1 MKTTTIKQTNNF
13 YNPYY
18 LNGKKIDAIV
28 FYKQGEKIGQTN
40 WFKDF
45 SSNNQYPEV
54 YLPEEIKNKRKI
66 NLNSKDSFLAKTTE
80 DIDTHNAN
88 YTLYLNL
95 DNYYYTIEKL
105 IPNHSDK
112 YYNRFKDIMSI
123 KLDALKKV
131 LIIDKETKESNY
143 IEVDD
148 NYTVKVEM
156 NFLSQRTKEQR
167 SIQKLTELLNS
178 KNIDV
183 SEWQIRQIKE
193 ICNISIKRTKV

>member
-1 MKTTTIKQTNNF
+1 METTTIKQEQSF

-28 FYKQGEKIGQTN
+28 FYKQGKKIGQTN

-45 SSNNQYPEV
+45 GSNNDYPEV
-54 YLPEEIKNKRKI
+54 YLPEQIKNKRKI
-66 NLNSKDSFLAKTTE
+66 NLNSKDSFLAKTTN
-80 DIDTHNAN
+80 DIDPYNGN

-105 IPNHSDK
+105 VPSHSDK
-112 YYNRFKDIMSI
+112 YYNRFKDIMYI
-123 KLDALKKV
+123 KLDALKRV
-131 LIIDKETKESNY
+131 LILDEETKEKNY
-143 IEVDD
+143 ITVDN
-148 NYTVKVEM
+148 NYTIKVEM
-156 NFLSQRTKEQR
+156 NFISQRTKEQR
-167 SIQKLTELLNS
+167 SIEKLTELLNS

-193 ICNISIKRTKV
+193 ICNISVKRNK

>member
-66 NLNSKDSFLAKTTE
+66 DLNSKDSFLAKTTE
-80 DIDTHNAN
+80 DIDSNNAN

-105 IPNHSDK
+105 IPSHSDK

-123 KLDALKKV
+123 KLDALKKLLV
-131 LIIDKETKESNY
+131 IDKETKESSY

-148 NYTVKVEM
+148 NYTVNVEM

-167 SIQKLTELLNS
+167 SIEKLTKLLNS

-193 ICNISIKRTKV
+193 ICNISIKRTKI